1 MTDESRGIEAAGPP
15 WSVDLLADLHA
26 GVLDSDEAERLWP
39 LVRADL
45 EARAIIEALEATT
58 ADLADLSADLPPMP
72 AEFAARLD
80 AAIADEARQSFPQRS
95 GVAPVV
101 SLDAARRRRNKRIGW
116 ISGVVAVAAA
126 AVAAIA
132 ITVPGGTSTSPGD
145 NVAAPPPGQS
155 AAQPPL
161 NLRSDDQA
169 AAGAIGQIQGAFDY
183 GALGSAEALQ
193 TCLTA
198 AGFADTARPIGARQ
212 GTIDGQPAVLTLL
225 TTGQIA
231 KFRLVAFAPTCGAGN
246 AGVLL
251 DKVIG

>member
-26 GVLDSDEAERLWP
+26 GVLDDDEAARLWP
-39 LVRADL
+39 LVQADS
-45 EARAIIEALEATT
+45 EARAIIDALEATT
-58 ADLADLSADLPPMP
+58 ADLADLSADVPPMP

-80 AAIADEARQSFPQRS
+80 AAIAEESRRAFPQQQS

-126 AVAAIA
+126 AVAAVAIA
-132 ITVPGGTSTSPGD
+132 IPGGTSPSSGG

-155 AAQPPL
+155 AQQPPL
-161 NLRSDDQA
+161 NLRSDQA
-169 AAGAIGQIQGAFDY
+169 ASAVGQMQGTFDY
-183 GALGSAEALQ
+183 GPLGGADALQ
-193 TCLTA
+193 RCLTA
-198 AGFADTARPIGARQ
+198 AGFADTAKPIGVRQ
-212 GTIDGQPAVLTLL
+212 GSIDGQPAVLTLL
-225 TTGQIA
+225 TTGQLA
-231 KFRLVAFAPTCGAGN
+231 KFRLVAFAPTCGSDN

>member
-26 GVLDSDEAERLWP
+26 GVLDDDEAARLWP
-39 LVRADL
+39 LVQADP
-45 EARAIIEALEATT
+45 EARAIIDALEATT
-58 ADLADLSADLPPMP
+58 ADLADLSADVPPMP

-80 AAIADEARQSFPQRS
+80 AAIAEESRRAFPQQQP

-126 AVAAIA
+126 AVAAVAIA
-132 ITVPGGTSTSPGD
+132 IPGGTSPSSGGS
-145 NVAAPPPGQS
+145 VAAPPPGQS
-155 AAQPPL
+155 AQQPPL
-161 NLRSDDQA
+161 NLRSDQTA
-169 AAGAIGQIQGAFDY
+169 SAVGQMQGTFDY
-183 GALGSAEALQ
+183 GPLGGADALQ
-193 TCLTA
+193 RCLTA
-198 AGFADTARPIGARQ
+198 AGFADTAKPIGVRQ
-212 GTIDGQPAVLTLL
+212 GSIDGQPAVLTLL
-225 TTGQIA
+225 TTGQLA
-231 KFRLVAFAPTCGAGN
+231 KFRLVAFTPTCGSDN

>member
-26 GVLDSDEAERLWP
+26 GVLDDDEAARLWP
-39 LVRADL
+39 LVQADP
-45 EARAIIEALEATT
+45 EARAIIDALEATT
-58 ADLADLSADLPPMP
+58 ADLADLSADVPPMP

-80 AAIADEARQSFPQRS
+80 AAIAEESRRAFPQQQP

-126 AVAAIA
+126 AVAAVAIA
-132 ITVPGGTSTSPGD
+132 IPGGTSPSSSG

-155 AAQPPL
+155 AQQPPL
-161 NLRSDDQA
+161 NLRSDQA
-169 AAGAIGQIQGAFDY
+169 ASAVGQMQGTFDY
-183 GALGSAEALQ
+183 GPLGGADALQ
-193 TCLTA
+193 RCLTA
-198 AGFADTARPIGARQ
+198 AGFADTAKPIGVRQ
-212 GTIDGQPAVLTLL
+212 GSIDGQPAVLTLL
-225 TTGQIA
+225 TTGQLA
-231 KFRLVAFAPTCGAGN
+231 KFRLVAFAPTCGSDN

>member
-26 GVLDSDEAERLWP
+26 GVLDDDEAARLWP
-39 LVRADL
+39 LVQADP
-45 EARAIIEALEATT
+45 EARAIIDALEATT
-58 ADLADLSADLPPMP
+58 ADLADLSADVPPMP

-80 AAIADEARQSFPQRS
+80 AAIAEESRRAFPQQQP

-126 AVAAIA
+126 AVAAVAIA
-132 ITVPGGTSTSPGD
+132 IPGGTSPSSGG

-155 AAQPPL
+155 AQQPPL
-161 NLRSDDQA
+161 NLRSDQTA
-169 AAGAIGQIQGAFDY
+169 SAVGQMQGTFDY
-183 GALGSAEALQ
+183 GPLDGADALQ
-193 TCLTA
+193 RCLTA
-198 AGFADTARPIGARQ
+198 AGFADTAKPIGVRQ
-212 GTIDGQPAVLTLL
+212 GSIDGQPAVLTLL
-225 TTGQIA
+225 TTGQLA
-231 KFRLVAFAPTCGAGN
+231 KFRLVAFTPTCGSDN